1 MRRRDFIGGSAVLAA
16 GMALPSVAA
25 EKAGGATLQ
34 PGGEYVQQVR
44 AKVLEPV
51 DVVVAGGGT
60 AGVIAALAAARGGA
74 KTMLIEGRGFLG
86 GMLTDG
92 NAGIT
97 MFQKFSGKPEEHAKD
112 LETLAKDPDAL
123 HVAKGIPMEIAKR
136 LLAKRFALG
145 NEGTV
150 GAYLFTSSENFK
162 RVLVEMMEE
171 SKVKLR
177 FYSMIVD
184 VVKDGAVV
192 KGVVMESKSGR
203 EVVPAKMFIDCT
215 GDGDL
220 CVRAGAAYTVGVTER
235 DVCATQAKIGQM
247 HPMGVM
253 FKVGNVDFDRLFGYL
268 GEHREFFAKQPFAR
282 FTYEEAFARYK
293 KGEMAVFNLRRK
305 GKNPGNVQVYNLPD
319 KGVACLGC
327 PSIAGKDGCNAD
339 DVTAAECELA
349 KIIGRWMDS
358 VREFPGFEKAFL
370 LQVPQMGIRETRHIQ
385 GDYVL
390 ELMDI
395 YKQRTF
401 DDCIGFGAHPIDTR
415 PRPAWLNDPETSYP
429 PRWHFQIPFRS
440 LIVKGLENTLVAGR
454 CISATHEAFGC
465 IRPTVQCMVI
475 GEAAGTAAALA
486 LKKGVSLRGLDH
498 GELRTELKK
507 NGVRC

>member
-25 EKAGGATLQ
+25 EKSGGAALQ
-34 PGGEYVQQVR
+34 PGGVYVQQTT

-136 LLAKRFALG
+136 LLTKKYALG

-171 SKVKLR
+171 AKVKLR

-184 VVKDGAVV
+184 VVKDGSVV

-203 EVVPAKMFIDCT
+203 EIVPAKMFIDCT

-220 CVRAGAAYTVGVTER
+220 CVRAGAEYTVGVTKD
-235 DVCATQAKIGQM
+235 DVCAAKAKIGEM

-253 FKVGNVDFDRLFGYL
+253 FKVGNVDFDRLFDYL
-268 GEHREFFAKQPFAR
+268 GEHREFFSRQPFAR

-293 KGEMAVFNLRRK
+293 KGEMATFDLRRK
-305 GKNPGNVQVYNLPD
+305 GKNPARVQVYNLPD

-327 PSIAGKDGCNAD
+327 PSIAKRDGCNAD

-358 VREFPGFEKAFL
+358 LRDFPGFEKAFL
-370 LQVPQMGIRETRHIQ
+370 LQVPQMGVRETRHIQ

-390 ELMDI
+390 GLMDI
-395 YKQRTF
+395 YEQKKF

-440 LIVKGLENTLVAGR
+440 LIVKGLDNTLVAGR

-486 LKKGVSLRGLDH
+486 LKKGVTLRGLDH
-498 GELRTELKK
+498 GELRGELKK
-507 NGVRC
+507 NGVLC

>member
-25 EKAGGATLQ
+25 ETSGGAALL

-136 LLAKRFALG
+136 LLAKKYALG

-171 SKVKLR
+171 AKVKLR

-203 EVVPAKMFIDCT
+203 EVVPATMFIDCT
-215 GDGDL
+215 IPW
-220 CVRAGAAYTVGVTER
+220 RS
-235 DVCATQAKIGQM
+235 
-247 HPMGVM
+247 
-253 FKVGNVDFDRLFGYL
+253 VDSPL
-268 GEHREFFAKQPFAR
+268 
-282 FTYEEAFARYK
+282 
-293 KGEMAVFNLRRK
+293 
-305 GKNPGNVQVYNLPD
+305 
-319 KGVACLGC
+319 
-327 PSIAGKDGCNAD
+327 
-339 DVTAAECELA
+339 
-349 KIIGRWMDS
+349 
-358 VREFPGFEKAFL
+358 
-370 LQVPQMGIRETRHIQ
+370 
-385 GDYVL
+385 
-390 ELMDI
+390 
-395 YKQRTF
+395 
-401 DDCIGFGAHPIDTR
+401 
-415 PRPAWLNDPETSYP
+415 
-429 PRWHFQIPFRS
+429 
-440 LIVKGLENTLVAGR
+440 
-454 CISATHEAFGC
+454 
-465 IRPTVQCMVI
+465 
-475 GEAAGTAAALA
+475 
-486 LKKGVSLRGLDH
+486 
-498 GELRTELKK
+498 
-507 NGVRC
+507 